1 MPHGVARHL
10 AEGAWLPSLAHIGRE
25 RRWPLPVLTPPLT
38 GEQSIL
44 ELFTQQLHYSFASHF
59 SVSLPPPAKAAL
71 LTHSSTARAVPE
83 CRHLVSKTAGVVLPS
98 SASLFPKENSK
109 APGRQKELNE

>member
-1 MPHGVARHL
+1 ML
-10 AEGAWLPSLAHIGRE
+10 CSLAVKRDVQE
-25 RRWPLPVLTPPLT
+25 NDEEAVQVK
-38 GEQSIL
+38 EQSIL

-71 LTHSSTARAVPE
+71 LTHSSTVCAAPE

-109 APGRQKELNE
+109 ARGRQKELNE